1 MAGNMNWI
9 LGLGAL
15 ILLGLLFY
23 WLVIITEGVY
33 LGRRVVVWLYD
44 LTAGS
49 YDQIKEFD
57 EEFERSAI
65 VRPLLAALAGQYEPF
80 VLDVAT
86 GTGRVPLLL
95 INEADFNGRVV
106 GLDASAK
113 MLAQGLEKIASL
125 PAERKRQ
132 INLIRQAAEN
142 LPFADNSFDAVT
154 CLEALEFFP
163 SDRVVL
169 KEMVR
174 VLQPGGTLMTTRRQG
189 WESRFYLSRYRSKE
203 TLAELLEDVGLNHIE
218 YYPWQVN
225 YDMVRALKSE

>member
-1 MAGNMNWI
+1 MNWI
-9 LGLGAL
+9 LGIGAL
-15 ILLGLLFY
+15 ILLGVFLY
-23 WLVIITEGVY
+23 WLVITTEGVF
-33 LGRRVVVWLYD
+33 LGRKVVVWLYD

-65 VRPLLAALAGQYEPF
+65 VRPLLTALAGRHEPF

-95 INEADFNGRVV
+95 MNEAEFDGWVA

-113 MLAQGLEKIASL
+113 MLAQGLVKIAAL
-125 PAERKRQ
+125 PDERKIR
-132 INLIRQAAEN
+132 IKLIQQTVEK
-142 LPFADNSFDAVT
+142 LPFADNSFDAIT

-163 SDRVVL
+163 SDRVAL

-174 VLQPGGTLMTTRRQG
+174 VLQPGGSLMTTRRQG

-225 YDMVRALKSE
+225 YDMVMAIKKVR